1 MRILCPKAFAST
13 LPCLG
18 GCGFLDALSTFSY
31 ISFSW
36 IFGGDCCAL
45 KGSRVGRILGRWRDG
60 DTWSPCSNELWNV
73 TEACFDMQ
81 QYHANQGYVA
91 SHLHFARLWLF
102 LFLPQW
108 LAWLLD
114 WGGKNVSNGDAL
126 CGYVGCNTYG
136 YFHQF
141 LGRLSVV
148 PGADQTRWRQQRL
161 RSDPRIARISL
172 KMVGFRLLVDPK
184 NFCGFSGKQH
194 PHYPHSLLHSDRD
207 PERWNP
213 VPIQKNKLP
222 VRFSYNPGVLYDMDC
237 VSSWIVSLIWTT
249 STWSPPLLLLV
260 VVIVTVVVVVVVV
273 VVG

>member
-108 LAWLLD
+108 LAWLLEVGKTCLMAMLFVD
-114 WGGKNVSNGDAL
+114 MWVAIPMGIFISFLEGCQWSQAGSFRNLFWDIAGGWPNEMATTTIKK
-126 CGYVGCNTYG
+126 
-136 YFHQF
+136 
-141 LGRLSVV
+141 
-148 PGADQTRWRQQRL
+148 
-161 RSDPRIARISL
+161 RS
-172 KMVGFRLLVDPK
+172 
-184 NFCGFSGKQH
+184 
-194 PHYPHSLLHSDRD
+194 
-207 PERWNP
+207 
-213 VPIQKNKLP
+213 
-222 VRFSYNPGVLYDMDC
+222 
-237 VSSWIVSLIWTT
+237 
-249 STWSPPLLLLV
+249 
-260 VVIVTVVVVVVVV
+260 
-273 VVG
+273 

>member
-1 MRILCPKAFAST
+1 
-13 LPCLG
+13 
-18 GCGFLDALSTFSY
+18 
-31 ISFSW
+31 
-36 IFGGDCCAL
+36 
-45 KGSRVGRILGRWRDG
+45 
-60 DTWSPCSNELWNV
+60 
-73 TEACFDMQ
+73 MQ

-108 LAWLLD
+108 LAWLLEV
-114 WGGKNVSNGDAL
+114 GKTCLMAMLFVDMWVAIPMGIFISFL
-126 CGYVGCNTYG
+126 EGC
-136 YFHQF
+136 QW
-141 LGRLSVV
+141 SQ
-148 PGADQTRWRQQRL
+148 GADQTRWRQQRL

-237 VSSWIVSLIWTT
+237 VSSWIVSLI
-249 STWSPPLLLLV
+249 
-260 VVIVTVVVVVVVV
+260 
-273 VVG
+273 